1 MEAARSVFFETA
13 SGRINVIE
21 TPSASPNGD
30 AILCIHGFCCDAR
43 IFGYAGTRLSQAGYN
58 VYSADLPGHGKSDGP
73 RGDLDFDVCLK
84 SINQIVTELKK
95 RSSRVF
101 ILAHSMGS
109 TFALWY
115 AHSFDSIDGLILMAP
130 YIRIKGI
137 KRSDAEPSPSTF
149 VRLLLGRIFTPY
161 KLVSVAKILPGY
173 VKIGGS
179 QLARMVQ
186 DRGLN
191 FEYSYRYLIDVI
203 AQRNSKVTSLSDVNV
218 PVLILQGKEDKN
230 VYPEVSERF
239 FKLLRTKN
247 KDIKIFDCNHWFYDA
262 IFYSQTSE
270 YAEDDRMGFVSSIVE
285 WLNARK

>member
-21 TPSASPNGD
+21 TPSASPNRD

-43 IFGYAGTRLSQAGYN
+43 IFGYAGTKLSQAGYN
-58 VYSADLPGHGKSDGP
+58 VYSMDLPGHGKSDGP

-149 VRLLLGRIFTPY
+149 VRLLLGRIFVPY
-161 KLVSVAKILPGY
+161 KRVSVAKILPGY

-203 AQRNSKVTSLSDVNV
+203 AQRNSKMASLSDVNV
-218 PVLILQGKEDKN
+218 SVLILQGKEDKN
-230 VYPEVSERF
+230 VYPKVSERF

-262 IFYSQTSE
+262 IFYSQTPE
-270 YAEDDRMGFVSSIVE
+270 YAEDDRMGFISSIVE
-285 WLNARK
+285 WLNSKK